1 MNLYLI
7 LTFLITVIIYAMLH
21 LGKEFFSKN
30 ILIVIGASLLMGTIV
45 FKYDVFTWTKY
56 FAAVSCAFVAGVAA
70 FHSNK
75 ILPTI
80 SEQVVHI
87 IGLIYVYQLLI
98 NYNEMNIVLF
108 LLLLIPFVVIMH
120 YCIDLKEI
128 TNKEKIFLYSLFV
141 LILTYIEFYNLKMI
155 VLYNFPKNE
164 PKFVDFQ
171 LLLSTFFISGILFYI
186 IIYISNLIQ
195 VLPIRR
201 ENESAKAMRIRLK
214 SDSFLFISKFKD
226 KQAKPVNTIVISI
239 IIVFILI
246 LNIKFNII
254 RNNYITEYLLGFT
267 ITSFENKTKL
277 LKITNFIRKKMHHFT

>member
-1 MNLYLI
+1 
-7 LTFLITVIIYAMLH
+7 
-21 LGKEFFSKN
+21 
-30 ILIVIGASLLMGTIV
+30 MGTIV
-45 FKYDVFTWTKY
+45 FKYDVFTWNKY

-80 SEQVVHI
+80 SERVVHI

-108 LLLLIPFVVIMH
+108 LLLLIPFVIIMH
-120 YCIDLKEI
+120 YCIDLKKI
-128 TNKEKIFLYSLFV
+128 TNKEKIFLYSIFV
-141 LILTYIEFYNLKMI
+141 LILTYIEFYNLKKI
-155 VLYNFPKNE
+155 ALYNFPKNE
-164 PKFVDFQ
+164 PTFIDFQ
-171 LLLSTFFISGILFYI
+171 LLLSTFFIGGILFYI

-201 ENESAKAMRIRLK
+201 ENESAEAMRIRLK
-214 SDSFLFISKFKD
+214 SDSILFISKFKD
-226 KQAKPVNTIVISI
+226 KQARPINTIIISI
-239 IIVFILI
+239 IIVFFLI
-246 LNIKFNII
+246 LNIKLNII

-267 ITSFENKTKL
+267 ITYFENKTKF